1 LRKIKK
7 CIHINMPIEYS
18 VFLNNFMC
26 IHLENI
32 PKKEKIPKKLK
43 YVSPGTN
50 FLQ

>member
-1 LRKIKK
+1 
-7 CIHINMPIEYS
+7 
-18 VFLNNFMC
+18 MC
-26 IHLENI
+26 IHLKNI

>member
-1 LRKIKK
+1 M
-7 CIHINMPIEYS
+7 HIVYS
-18 VFLNNFMC
+18 VFINNFMC